1 MSTRVLS
8 SSSPATETPG
18 SPSRATSALSSVTA
32 LPGVGPSRARS
43 LEKLGVRCIRDLL
56 FLLPR
61 GLASASGF
69 ATIAEACNS
78 VGREV
83 AVAGIVKRTTL
94 QRFGRRSTFRVTLE
108 DATGTIHALYFNQ
121 PWMQKRIAVGDRLE
135 LRGRV
140 VDSRGPSLVSPKL
153 GTDEKPLAAPGTV
166 APRYP
171 AADGVGEEWLRKLC
185 QLAARVHAGEFEEP
199 LPSEVLRERDL
210 IPLPIALRALHQ
222 PSSELEFA
230 AARRRIAL
238 EPLLS
243 LQTRLFERRR
253 RHAGGR
259 ALAATVSDA
268 EHALILARFPFELTA
283 GQRHIA
289 DELRAD
295 LARTIAMRRLLQ
307 GDVGSGKTALGMYA
321 CMIAARAGGQSA
333 FLAPT
338 ELLAE
343 QHYDGLRSVLSRAGL
358 HGVLLTG
365 SLQAAERRQA
375 LAQIESGMA
384 DIVFGTHALFGPD
397 VRYRRLVLAV
407 IDEQHRFGVAQRAEL
422 LDKGIDVHVL
432 LMSAT
437 PIPRTLALSVYGD
450 LETSVLSERPPG
462 RGRVRT
468 RWVRGHDRRRVPQ
481 FLGERLA
488 DGDQVYW
495 VVPRIG
501 AEGEDVDEAVASGRS
516 SAEVAFERLRTS
528 PLAHHEVEL
537 VHGRLAAA
545 ERARR
550 LERFRSGAAKIL
562 VATTVIEVGVDV
574 PAANVIVIE
583 NAERLGLAQLHQL
596 RGRVG
601 RGVRDAWCLLFGKQS
616 SAERLAILE
625 QTNDGFAIAEED
637 LRRRGMGDLAG
648 LRQAGDPM
656 DGGIDVEL
664 LLLAR
669 DLVAQHPKV
678 RAAYPDAAQRVF
690 AP

>member
-1 MSTRVLS
+1 MSTQVIPSKPKVAAPAPAPTSLS
-8 SSSPATETPG
+8 P
-18 SPSRATSALSSVTA
+18 VTV
-32 LPGVGPSRARS
+32 LPGVGPARARS
-43 LEKLGVRCIRDLL
+43 LEKLGVRTVRDLL
-56 FLLPR
+56 FLVPR
-61 GLASASGF
+61 SVSSAGGF
-69 ATIAEACNS
+69 TTIGEACTS

-83 AVAGIVKRTTL
+83 TIAGVVTRTTL

-121 PWMQKRIAVGDRLE
+121 PWMQKRIAAGDRLE

-140 VDSRGPSLVSPKL
+140 VDSRGPSLVSPKI
-153 GTDEKPLAAPGTV
+153 GTPLKPLAAPGTI

-171 AADGVGEEWLRKLC
+171 VADGIGEEWVRKLC
-185 QLAARVHAGEFEEP
+185 QLAARAHSAEFVEP
-199 LPSEVLRERDL
+199 LPSDVLRERDL
-210 IPLPIALRALHQ
+210 VPLPNALRALHE
-222 PSSELEFA
+222 PSSEQDFVG
-230 AARRRIAL
+230 ARRRVAL
-238 EPLLS
+238 EASLA

-259 ALAATVSDA
+259 ALAASVSDA
-268 EHALILARFPFELTA
+268 EHGQIVARFAFEFTA
-283 GQRHIA
+283 GQRAVAA
-289 DELRAD
+289 DLRTD

-343 QHYDGLRSVLSRAGL
+343 QHYDGLRSVLSHAGL

-365 SLQAAERRQA
+365 SLPSAERRQV

-384 DIVFGTHALFGPD
+384 DIVFGTHALFSAD

-450 LETSVLSERPPG
+450 LETSVLSDRPPG

-468 RWVRGHDRRRVPQ
+468 RWVRGNDRRRVPQ
-481 FLGERLA
+481 FLSERLEA
-488 DGDQVYW
+488 GDQVYW

-501 AEGEDVDEAVASGRS
+501 AEGEDIDEAVASGCS

-528 PLAHHEVEL
+528 PLAHHDVEL
-537 VHGRLAAA
+537 VHGRLAAG

-550 LERFRSGAAKIL
+550 LERFRSGTAKIL

-601 RGVRDAWCLLFGKQS
+601 RGARDAWCLLFGKAS
-616 SAERLAILE
+616 AAERLAILE
-625 QTNDGFAIAEED
+625 KTNDGFEIAEED

-648 LRQAGDPM
+648 LRQSGEPF
-656 DGGIDVEL
+656 DGSGGGVDVEL

-669 DLVAQHPKV
+669 DLVAKYPQV
-678 RAAYPDAAQRVF
+678 RAAYADASAHVY